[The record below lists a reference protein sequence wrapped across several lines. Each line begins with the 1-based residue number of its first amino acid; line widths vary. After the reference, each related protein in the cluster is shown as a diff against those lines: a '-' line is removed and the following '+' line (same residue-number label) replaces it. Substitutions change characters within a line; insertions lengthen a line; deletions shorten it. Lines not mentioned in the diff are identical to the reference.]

1 MALTIKNNK
10 GKYRLQL
17 DVVIDID
24 LPKDTP
30 EWQLNEKYLK
40 QTILNEY
47 FYKNGTDLNQDIQ
60 IANE

>member
-1 MALTIKNNK
+1 MCLSIKNNK

-30 EWQLNEKYLK
+30 EWRLNEKYLK

-47 FYKNGTDLNQDIQ
+47 FYKNGIDLNQDIQ
-60 IANE
+60 ITNE

>member
-1 MALTIKNNK
+1 MCLSIKNNK
-10 GKYRLQL
+10 GKYRLKL

-30 EWQLNEKYLK
+30 DWRLNEKYLK
-40 QTILNEY
+40 LTILNEY

-60 IANE
+60 ITNE

>member
-1 MALTIKNNK
+1 MCLSIKNNK
-10 GKYRLQL
+10 GKYRLKL

-30 EWQLNEKYLK
+30 EWRLNEKYLK
-40 QTILNEY
+40 QTIMNEY

-60 IANE
+60 ITNE